1 MEVKNKMANT
11 LNFNTVKKQYLTVT
25 LPDEKNTLLMVCMP
39 TKSLFEEL
47 NSIKSNFNSTDNSDE
62 SLDQAL
68 SDLYDLVARVM
79 SRNKAGVKI
88 TKEALEKCLD
98 FEDIILFFQSYLTFV
113 NSVKS
118 SKN

>member
-1 MEVKNKMANT
+1 MANI
-11 LNFNTVKKQYLTVT
+11 LNFNTAKKQYLTVT
-25 LPDEKNTLLMVCMP
+25 LPDEKNTTIMVCMP

-47 NSIKSNFNSTDNSDE
+47 DSIKQGFVSADNTAE

-68 SDLYDLVARVM
+68 GDLYDLVARIM
-79 SRNKAGVKI
+79 SRNKGGVKI
-88 TKEALEKCLD
+88 TKEDLENCLD

-113 NSVKS
+113 NSVKA